1 MTRCSPTL
9 KAVRM
14 DYGVVY
20 HGVRKNVEEK
30 GQTQEGLQN
39 EGVDRVVPS
48 LQWLH
53 SAYVRRKANRK

>member
-1 MTRCSPTL
+1 
-9 KAVRM
+9 M